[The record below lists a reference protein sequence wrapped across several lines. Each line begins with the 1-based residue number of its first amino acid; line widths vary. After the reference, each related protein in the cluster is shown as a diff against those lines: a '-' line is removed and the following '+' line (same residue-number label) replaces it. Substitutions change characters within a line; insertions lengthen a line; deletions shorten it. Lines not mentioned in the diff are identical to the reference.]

1 MPRSLPNV
9 AAGYP
14 VSPQHAGEILGIP
27 HRLVI
32 AGRPEQVSAAR
43 AFIRQVLGG
52 DHSGVERV
60 TLLTSELVTNSVRH
74 SDSRHEGGT
83 VTITVTAAPDRIRV
97 EVVDDGGPTVP
108 TVRSGDDL
116 TENGRGLR
124 LVEAYALAW
133 NYRRSTAGTHTWFE
147 CLPEPLALLRACPRR
162 RPGPRRGPREPKER
176 RRPDQYAAA

>member
-1 MPRSLPNV
+1 MVGTYAGRKGWQVPRSLRHV

-14 VSPQHAGEILGIP
+14 VLSEHAGAIWGMP

-43 AFIRQVLGG
+43 TFIWQVLGG
-52 DHSGVERV
+52 DHPGVERV

-83 VTITVTAAPDRIRV
+83 VTITVTASPQRIRV
-97 EVVDDGGPTVP
+97 EVIDDGGPTVP
-108 TVRSGDDL
+108 TVRPGGDL
-116 TENGRGLR
+116 TDNGRGLR

-147 CLPEPLALLRACPRR
+147 CLPEPLALPHW
-162 RPGPRRGPREPKER
+162 
-176 RRPDQYAAA
+176 QT